1 MQKKNYP
8 SFGKIIGVIGL
19 SALIL
24 SSHTPIT
31 AHAAEESMVAVP
43 TQNETYK
50 NVVVAQKA
58 ADIKEDGT
66 HLVIVATKT
75 AEAEPEWSI
84 QKREADYQQRLA
96 TAEAIASEQEKVLE
110 QQRIDAWNQAFPTT
124 GNAFMDGIAK
134 EAILIAREHNL
145 YPSVLIAQAAHESSF
160 GESGLGAAPYFNL
173 FGIKGSYNGNF
184 VTMRTREEYN
194 GQSVYID
201 AAFRKYQS
209 WSESMGDYADLL
221 ATNLYSG
228 SWRSNAP
235 TAEQAANALA
245 GIYATDSAYAV
256 SLNRVMSDYG
266 LTRFDNIQ
274 EMDTTPIHV
283 EPIVQERIIPDN
295 IYVVKESDS
304 LTSISIKTG
313 IPILDIMQMNALEGP
328 ELFVNQEL
336 LIEKPVEEVAVEATD
351 ESETKIEA
359 KDLIEVETAVE
370 RIDLKKAIKANES
383 DVVSGI
389 KTSMNTTPT
398 TSGLQSANK
407 TL

>member
-1 MQKKNYP
+1 
-8 SFGKIIGVIGL
+8 
-19 SALIL
+19 
-24 SSHTPIT
+24 
-31 AHAAEESMVAVP
+31 
-43 TQNETYK
+43 
-50 NVVVAQKA
+50 
-58 ADIKEDGT
+58 
-66 HLVIVATKT
+66 
-75 AEAEPEWSI
+75 
-84 QKREADYQQRLA
+84 
-96 TAEAIASEQEKVLE
+96 
-110 QQRIDAWNQAFPTT
+110 
-124 GNAFMDGIAK
+124 
-134 EAILIAREHNL
+134 
-145 YPSVLIAQAAHESSF
+145 
-160 GESGLGAAPYFNL
+160 
-173 FGIKGSYNGNF
+173 
-184 VTMRTREEYN
+184 
-194 GQSVYID
+194 
-201 AAFRKYQS
+201 
-209 WSESMGDYADLL
+209 
-221 ATNLYSG
+221 
-228 SWRSNAP
+228 
-235 TAEQAANALA
+235 
-245 GIYATDSAYAV
+245 
-256 SLNRVMSDYG
+256 MSDYG